1 MCQASVGPAA
11 PGSSPAVR
19 RCTVHPARCMRA
31 AQLQPPA
38 AQQARTH
45 SAHPQLP
52 PQVPHQPEPPTGA
65 STPLKQQLVAP
76 VGIPATPAARAS
88 AARLPSWSAGSFGHA
103 ASMPAATV
111 NLELSE
117 ETLFREDLSGQ
128 VNINIGHLPKASA
141 SCLLHL
147 HARHS

>member
-1 MCQASVGPAA
+1 
-11 PGSSPAVR
+11 
-19 RCTVHPARCMRA
+19 MRA

-45 SAHPQLP
+45 SAHPQLQ
-52 PQVPHQPEPPTGA
+52 PQAPLQPEQPVGA
-65 STPLKQQLVAP
+65 STPLKQHLAAP
-76 VGIPATPAARAS
+76 VGIPATPAARPS
-88 AARLPSWSAGSFGHA
+88 AARLPSWTGSTFGNA

-128 VNINIGHLPKASA
+128 VSIRSLPSSC
-141 SCLLHL
+141 SCL
-147 HARHS
+147 ASFIC

>member
-1 MCQASVGPAA
+1 VCQASVGPAA

-52 PQVPHQPEPPTGA
+52 PQLPLQPEPPAGA
-65 STPLKQQLVAP
+65 STPLKQQQLATP

-88 AARLPSWSAGSFGHA
+88 AARLPSWAGGTFGHA

-128 VNINIGHLPKASA
+128 VSISA
-141 SCLLHL
+141 VLI
-147 HARHS
+147 